1 MGHPLAMSR
10 PRAAILALETNAQR
24 AGAALA
30 CAYSNSEEFEAAV
43 IDARRKAGAFR
54 RSPFRSPALW
64 SALAVVLTAAWMML

>member
-1 MGHPLAMSR
+1 M
-10 PRAAILALETNAQR
+10 LALETNAQR

-54 RSPFRSPALW
+54 RSPVRSPVLW
-64 SALAVVLTAAWMML
+64 AALALVLATALFTL